1 MNGDGRYGKV
11 WGLFRPILFPVLIA
25 VLAAPASL
33 SHPDRTFAGE
43 PSPAAS
49 PQAAAAPRPAP
60 GGTRPPTPICNSSII
75 NTYPHDP
82 QAFTQGLVFDD
93 GILYESTG
101 LLGRSSVRKVDLK
114 TGAILQIHRLP
125 AQLFG
130 EGITVF
136 GERLIQLTWQSG
148 VGLVYDKR
156 SFRLLDEFRYHGE
169 GWGLTHDGKRL
180 IMSDGTATLRFLD
193 PDTYG
198 EVGRLT
204 VFDGNGP
211 VAGLNELEYVR
222 GEVYAN
228 VWPTSRIV
236 RIDPATGRILA
247 WLDLDTVSRRNA
259 AFNPDAV
266 LNGIAYDPRGDRL
279 FVTGKLWQNLYEIKV
294 VPSGR

>member
-1 MNGDGRYGKV
+1 MNG
-11 WGLFRPILFPVLIA
+11 LLRPIIFLALIA
-25 VLAAPASL
+25 VLVFPASV
-33 SHPDRTFAGE
+33 SHPDSTFAGE
-43 PSPAAS
+43 PSPAVS
-49 PQAAAAPRPAP
+49 PQAAAAPRPAL
-60 GGTRPPTPICNSSII
+60 GAARPSTPIYTCSII

-82 QAFTQGLVFDD
+82 QAFTQGLVVDD

-114 TGAILQIHRLP
+114 TGAVLQIHRLP
-125 AQLFG
+125 GQLFG
-130 EGITVF
+130 EGITIF
-136 GERLIQLTWQSG
+136 GERLIQLTWQSA
-148 VGLVYDKR
+148 VGLIYDKR
-156 SFRLLDEFRYHGE
+156 SFRLLEEFRYHGE
-169 GWGLTHDGKRL
+169 GWGLTHDGTRL
-180 IMSDGTATLRFLD
+180 IMSDGTATLRFLH

-198 EVGRLT
+198 EVGSLT

-211 VAGLNELEYVR
+211 VPGLNELEYVR

-247 WLDLDTVSRRNA
+247 WLDLETLSRRNA

-279 FVTGKLWQNLYEIKV
+279 FVTGKLWPNLYEIKV
-294 VPSGR
+294 VPSAK

>member
-1 MNGDGRYGKV
+1 MN
-11 WGLFRPILFPVLIA
+11 GLFRLILFLALIA
-25 VLAAPASL
+25 VLVFPASV
-33 SHPDRTFAGE
+33 SHPGSTSAGE

-60 GGTRPPTPICNSSII
+60 GAARPSTPIYTCKIV

-114 TGAILQIHRLP
+114 TGAVLHIHRLP

-136 GERLIQLTWQSG
+136 GERLIQLTWRSG

-156 SFRLLDEFRYHGE
+156 SFRLLEEFGYEGE
-169 GWGLTHDGKRL
+169 GWGLTHDGRRL
-180 IMSDGTATLRFLD
+180 IMSDGTATLRFLH
-193 PDTYG
+193 PETYG
-198 EVGRLT
+198 EIGRLT

-211 VAGLNELEYVR
+211 VAGLNELEYVG

-228 VWPTSRIV
+228 VWPTSRIA

-247 WLDLDTVSRRNA
+247 WVDLDTVSRRNA

-266 LNGIAYDPRGDRL
+266 LNGIAHQPRGDRL
-279 FVTGKLWQNLYEIKV
+279 FITGKLWPNLYEVKV
-294 VPSGR
+294 VPPAR

>member
-1 MNGDGRYGKV
+1 MN
-11 WGLFRPILFPVLIA
+11 GLFRLLLFPALIA
-25 VLAAPASL
+25 GLVVPASV
-33 SHPDRTFAGE
+33 SHSGLTSAGE
-43 PSPAAS
+43 PSPTGS
-49 PQAAAAPRPAP
+49 PRAAAAPAPASGAP
-60 GGTRPPTPICNSSII
+60 RLATPIFTCRIV

-82 QAFTQGLVFDD
+82 RAFTQGLVLDN

-114 TGAILQIHRLP
+114 TGAVLQIHRLP
-125 AQLFG
+125 PQLFG

-136 GERLIQLTWQSG
+136 GDRLIQLTWHSG

-156 SFRLLDEFRYHGE
+156 SFRLLEEFRYHGE
-169 GWGLTHDGKRL
+169 GWGLTNDGKRL
-180 IMSDGTATLRFLD
+180 IMSDGTATLRFLH

-228 VWPTSRIV
+228 VWPSSRIV
-236 RIDPATGRILA
+236 RIDAATGRILA

-259 AFNPDAV
+259 AFNQDAV
-266 LNGIAYDPRGDRL
+266 LNGIAYDRRGDRL
-279 FVTGKLWQNLYEIKV
+279 FVTGKLWPNLYEIKV
-294 VPSGR
+294 VPPVK

>member
-1 MNGDGRYGKV
+1 MK
-11 WGLFRPILFPVLIA
+11 GLVRLILFPALIA
-25 VLAAPASL
+25 VVVVPAL
-33 SHPDRTFAGE
+33 RSHPDSTSAGE
-43 PSPAAS
+43 PSPTAS
-49 PQAAAAPRPAP
+49 PRAGAAPAPASGAARPS
-60 GGTRPPTPICNSSII
+60 TPLYTCRIV
-75 NTYPHDP
+75 NTYPHDS
-82 QAFTQGLVFDD
+82 QAFTQGLVFDN

-114 TGAILQIHRLP
+114 TGAVLQIHRLP

-136 GERLIQLTWQSG
+136 GERLIQLTWQTG

-156 SFRLLDEFRYHGE
+156 SFRLLEEFRYQGE

-180 IMSDGTATLRFLD
+180 IMSDGTATLRFLH

-198 EVGRLT
+198 EVGRIT

-228 VWPTSRIV
+228 VWPTSRII

-247 WLDLDTVSRRNA
+247 WLDLDTVLRRNA

-279 FVTGKLWQNLYEIKV
+279 FVTGKLWPNLYEIRV
-294 VPSGR
+294 VRSGK

>member
-1 MNGDGRYGKV
+1 MN
-11 WGLFRPILFPVLIA
+11 GLFRLILCPALIA
-25 VLAAPASL
+25 VLLSPAWVIHPDSAPA
-33 SHPDRTFAGE
+33 GE
-43 PSPAAS
+43 SSPAA
-49 PQAAAAPRPAP
+49 APKGGVASTPAP
-60 GGTRPPTPICNSSII
+60 GTARPSTPVYTCRIV
-75 NTYPHDP
+75 NTYPHDS

-93 GILYESTG
+93 DILYEGTG
-101 LLGRSSVRKVDLK
+101 LLGHSSVRKVDLK
-114 TGAILQIHRLP
+114 TGAVLQVQRLP

-136 GERLIQLTWQSG
+136 GDRLIELTWQSG

-156 SFRLLDEFRYHGE
+156 SFRLLEDFRYYGE
-169 GWGLTHDGKRL
+169 GWGLTHDGRRL
-180 IMSDGTATLRFLD
+180 IMSDGTATLRFLH
-193 PDTYG
+193 PESYG
-198 EVGRLT
+198 EIGRIT

-228 VWPTSRIV
+228 VWPTSRIA

-247 WLDLDTVSRRNA
+247 WVDLETLSRRNA

-279 FVTGKLWQNLYEIKV
+279 FVTGKLWPNLYEIKV
-294 VPSGR
+294 VPLGK